1 MVVEIVSRTGRKIVL
16 VGTAHISRGSIELVE
31 KTIAKEKPD
40 CVGVELDA
48 QRYEQLKNQRK
59 WKETNIMDVIKSGR
73 IYLLLVNLLLANLQ
87 RRLGTK
93 IGVKPGSEMLAAIR
107 IAEKKKIP
115 VVLLDRDVKITLRRA
130 FDLMSLWEKMKLGFG
145 IVVGLFS
152 GVEEKITKETIEELK
167 NKDVI
172 TKLMEELSHEAPT
185 IKKVLVDERDLYI
198 ANKILDARGRKIVA
212 VVGAGHLQGIKKFLD
227 RKRDIAELE
236 KVQKKKSLLRYLKYL
251 VPALFVLFIAYGFF
265 LKGIEASLYIF
276 AMWFLITGIFSALGA
291 LAARARLQSIV
302 VAFLAA
308 PFTTL
313 HPALASGWF
322 AAAMEAKYSMP
333 KVEDFENLSNLNSY
347 RDFEKN
353 KVTHLLLMAAYT
365 NLGSTIGVIIA
376 LPYILSMFA

>member
-1 MVVEIVSRTGRKIVL
+1 MTIEKIGDKNRKIIL

-31 KTIAKEKPD
+31 KTIEKEKPD

-48 QRYEQLKNQRK
+48 QRYGQLKNQRK
-59 WKETNIMDVIKSGR
+59 WRETNIMDVIKSGR

-87 RRLGTK
+87 RRLGNK

-107 IAEKKKIP
+107 IAERKKIP
-115 VVLLDRDVKITLRRA
+115 VVLLDRDVRITLKRA
-130 FDLMSLWEKMKLGFG
+130 FDLMSLWEKLKLGFG

-185 IKKVLVDERDLYI
+185 IKRVLVDERDLYI

-212 VVGAGHLQGIKKFLD
+212 VVGAGHLQGIKKCLD
-227 RKRDIAELE
+227 RKRDISELE

-276 AMWFLITGIFSALGA
+276 GIWFLITGIFSALGA
-291 LAARARLQSIV
+291 LFARSRLQSII

-353 KVTHLLLMAAYT
+353 KVTHLLLVAAYT

>member
-1 MVVEIVSRTGRKIVL
+1 MTIEAIRNKGRKIIL

-31 KTIAKEKPD
+31 KTIEKERPD

-93 IGVKPGSEMLAAIR
+93 IGVKPGSEMLAAIK

-115 VVLLDRDVKITLRRA
+115 VVLLDRDVKITLKRA
-130 FDLMSLWEKMKLGFG
+130 FDLMSLWEKLKLGFG

-198 ANKILDARGRKIVA
+198 ANKILDARGKKIVA

-227 RKRDIAELE
+227 KKRDISELE

-251 VPALFVLFIAYGFF
+251 VPALFVLFIAYGFY

-276 AMWFLITGIFSALGA
+276 GIWFLITGIFSALGA
-291 LAARARLQSIV
+291 LAARSRLQSV
-302 VAFLAA
+302 AVAFLAA

-353 KVTHLLLMAAYT
+353 KVTHLLLVAAYT

>member
-353 KVTHLLLMAAYT
+353 KVTHLLLVAAYT

>member
-1 MVVEIVSRTGRKIVL
+1 MVVEIVSKPGRKIIL

-31 KTIAKEKPD
+31 KTIEKEKPD

-107 IAEKKKIP
+107 IAENKKIP
-115 VVLLDRDVKITLRRA
+115 VVLLDRDVKITLKRA
-130 FDLMSLWEKMKLGFG
+130 FDLMSLWEKIKLGFG
-145 IVVGLFS
+145 IIVGLFS

-198 ANKILDARGRKIVA
+198 ANKILDSKGKKIVA
-212 VVGAGHLQGIKKFLD
+212 AVGAGHLQGIKKYLD
-227 RKRDIAELE
+227 KKRDISELE
-236 KVQKKKSLLRYLKYL
+236 KVQNKKSLLRYAKWI
-251 VPALFVLFIAYGFF
+251 VPALLVLFIAYGFF
-265 LKGIEASLYIF
+265 IKGIEASLYIF
-276 AMWFLITGIFSALGA
+276 GIWFLITGIFSALGA
-291 LAARARLQSIV
+291 LFARSRLQSII

-353 KVTHLLLMAAYT
+353 KVTHLLLVAAYT

>member
-16 VGTAHISRGSIELVE
+16 VGTAHISSGSIELVE

-107 IAEKKKIP
+107 IAERKKIP
-115 VVLLDRDVKITLRRA
+115 VVLLDRDVRITLKRA

-353 KVTHLLLMAAYT
+353 KVTHLLLVAAYT